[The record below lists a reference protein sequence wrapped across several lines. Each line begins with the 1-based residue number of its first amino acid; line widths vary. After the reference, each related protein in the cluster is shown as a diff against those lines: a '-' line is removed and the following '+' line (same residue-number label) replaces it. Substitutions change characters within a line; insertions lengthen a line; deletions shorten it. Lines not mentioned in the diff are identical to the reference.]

1 MDNSCEIGKLS
12 KDAGCSHSENECS
25 PPPAIVCYSLECFSW
40 SSIIIRIMIIISS
53 QKQISFHCDTKVSQK
68 CLNWNLCN
76 GKTACSRFSLGLFKS
91 DSQNQDPGRGGWRLG
106 YRRLNT
112 HDSDTGRRPFQKIV
126 PHWCQGTV
134 VVIHENQSLNR
145 TVPQLEK
152 LKDIEPNDQQHVL

>member
-25 PPPAIVCYSLECFSW
+25 PPPAIVCYSLEFFSSS
-40 SSIIIRIMIIISS
+40 SSIIIISS

-76 GKTACSRFSLGLFKS
+76 EKTACSRFSLGLFKS
-91 DSQNQDPGRGGWRLG
+91 NSQNQDPGRGGWRLG

-112 HDSDTGRRPFQKIV
+112 LWRRKTPSQKIV
-126 PHWCQGTV
+126 PRWCHGTV